1 MISIFPS
8 ASSST
13 LISSL
18 VISIPYICIN
28 NYGKS
33 ILNYLTV
40 QKLNLAKI
48 LNYTLFLL
56 LPIFA
61 WFMTQIGR
69 LSSDDMSEANIVS
82 DLLYKKFYSYF
93 ASPFIGLSKF
103 LNDYSFTSNINKSD
117 IPVYTFG
124 RLSALIWG
132 KAPDGAG
139 QIEYNAN
146 VFDINISSNLYS
158 VYQFLIQD
166 IEIFGTLL
174 LIFIFGFLLKLLEN
188 YIFLRISLSSVV
200 LLTPLFVYYPVSIYY
215 QSSVFASSIILLI
228 MINIRKIRL
237 NI

>member
-33 ILNYLTV
+33 ILNYLAV

-124 RLSALIWG
+124 
-132 KAPDGAG
+132 DGAG
-139 QIEYNAN
+139 QIEYNAM
-146 VFDINISSNLYS
+146 FS
-158 VYQFLIQD
+158 
-166 IEIFGTLL
+166 T
-174 LIFIFGFLLKLLEN
+174 LIFHQTCILFIN
-188 YIFLRISLSSVV
+188 SSYK
-200 LLTPLFVYYPVSIYY
+200 T
-215 QSSVFASSIILLI
+215 
-228 MINIRKIRL
+228 
-237 NI
+237 